1 MKSERGTFMRRLGL
15 TLVCFAALSTAAFAQ
30 DDHRDASPIVDG
42 YAVITATGGIT
53 PFDVIAGRLV
63 VFETFGWRSQVPAL
77 QAAVLPATL
86 TTRMVLLAS
95 ANTSLSRDVGV
106 GITNPG
112 NVDASVTMTLRDTRG
127 NLSATKTIALPSR
140 RQTSQF
146 VGEFFANGPALP
158 SAFDGTLTL
167 TSNTPVAI
175 VALRFTG
182 TKFTTI
188 PITSLSPSAELPVLQ
203 PNVGGSAALLLPLFV
218 ADGGWAS
225 EVVAV
230 NNSAVQLTVRI
241 DLFKQDGTPFV
252 TTLNHQ
258 VGSSFPNLDIPP
270 GGVIMFSPRNANGD
284 SDF

>member
-1 MKSERGTFMRRLGL
+1 MRRFGL
-15 TLVCFAALSTAAFAQ
+15 TLLCLAALSTAAFAQ
-30 DDHRDASPIVDG
+30 DDHRDAAPIISG
-42 YAVITATGGIT
+42 YATVTVTSGANPIDGVT
-53 PFDVIAGRLV
+53 GRLV

-95 ANTSLSRDVGV
+95 ANVSLARDVGV

-112 NVDASVTMTLRDTRG
+112 SIDAFVTMTLRDARG
-127 NLSATKTIALPSR
+127 NVAATKSITVRSR
-140 RQTSQF
+140 HQTSQF
-146 VGEFFANGPALP
+146 VGEFFAGGPALP
-158 SAFDGTLTL
+158 SGFDGTLTL

-188 PITSLSPSAELPVLQ
+188 PITSLSPSVALPFLT
-203 PNVGGSAALLLPLFV
+203 PDAGGSTGVLLPLFV

-225 EVVAV
+225 EIVAV
-230 NNSAVQLTVRI
+230 NNAVVPLTVRI
-241 DLFKQDGTPFV
+241 DLFRQDGSAFV
-252 TTLNHQ
+252 ARLNHQ
-258 VGSSFPNLDIPP
+258 TASSFQNLVIPP
-270 GGVIMFSPRNANGD
+270 GGIIMFAPRDANGD

>member
-1 MKSERGTFMRRLGL
+1 MHRLGI
-15 TLVCFAALSTAAFAQ
+15 TLLCLAALSTSAFAQ
-30 DDHRDASPIVDG
+30 DDHRDGLPVVNG
-42 YAVITATGGIT
+42 YAVVTVTNGVPAGGIT
-53 PFDVIAGRLV
+53 GRLV

-86 TTRMVLLAS
+86 TTRMVFLAS
-95 ANTSLSRDVGV
+95 ADVSLSRDVGV

-112 NVDASVTMTLRDTRG
+112 TIDAFVTMTLSDARG
-127 NLSATKTIALPSR
+127 NLAATRTITVGSR
-140 RQTSQF
+140 RQASQF

-158 SAFDGTLTL
+158 SGFDGTLTL

-188 PITSLSPSAELPVLQ
+188 PITSLSPSVSLPLLT
-203 PNVGGSAALLLPLFV
+203 PTTGGSNALLLPLIV

-225 EVVAV
+225 EIVAV
-230 NNSAVQLTVRI
+230 NNATAPMTIRI
-241 DLFKQDGTPFV
+241 DLFDRDGNPFAARLNQQLASTFQDLV
-252 TTLNHQ
+252 
-258 VGSSFPNLDIPP
+258 IPP
-270 GGVIMFSPRNANGD
+270 GGILMYSPRNAAGD